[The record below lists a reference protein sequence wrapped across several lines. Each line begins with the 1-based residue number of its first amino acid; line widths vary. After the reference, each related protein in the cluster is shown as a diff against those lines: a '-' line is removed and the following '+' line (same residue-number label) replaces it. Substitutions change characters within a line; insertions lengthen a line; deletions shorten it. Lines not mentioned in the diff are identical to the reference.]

1 MVVWGWITLLLTVIC
16 MLFLF
21 GKEADVI
28 GIGGAIIMGVQLVPL
43 IGFIFPTEKV
53 WRNNFDKD
61 GHKL

>member
-1 MVVWGWITLLLTVIC
+1 

-43 IGFIFPTEKV
+43 VGFILPTEKV